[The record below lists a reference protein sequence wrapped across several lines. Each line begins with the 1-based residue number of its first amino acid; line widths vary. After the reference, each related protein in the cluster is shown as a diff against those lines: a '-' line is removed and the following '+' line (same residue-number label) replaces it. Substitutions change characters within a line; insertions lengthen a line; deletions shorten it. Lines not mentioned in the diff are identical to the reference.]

1 MLSEITMASTPS
13 VSTKLVSTGLSLV
26 DLPDEI
32 LLMIT
37 SHLIYPDALSLKHSN
52 RHFYNIVYTGV
63 NLKIEWLIARRQLH
77 LECPHDGPCILNT
90 DRDFC
95 RGSIR
100 LLMARRRQHVECQ
113 TMEGGRGC
121 LVFGTSICEYRQ
133 TRSWRVRLQHLVE
146 VHLRMLVCICM
157 GIMSVAWM
165 CFFSSSASS

>member
-1 MLSEITMASTPS
+1 MASIPS
-13 VSTKLVSTGLSLV
+13 LSSAAVAKGPSLM

-32 LLMIT
+32 HLLIT
-37 SHLIYPDALSLKHSN
+37 SNLIYPDALSLKHSS
-52 RHFYNIVYTGV
+52 RHFYNIVNTGV

-100 LLMARRRQHVECQ
+100 LLMLRRRQHVECQ

-121 LVFGTSICEYRQ
+121 LVFGTKICEYRQ
-133 TRSWRVRLQHLVE
+133 TRSIRMRVRKLIDA
-146 VHLRMLVCICM
+146 HLRMLVCVFM
-157 GIMSVAWM
+157 GIISVTWM
-165 CFFSSSASS
+165 CFASLGASS